1 MREYTLKDKKK
12 KLKIAIT
19 KALITANEEMKVLK
33 KNYKEENLRYSVMHE
48 ISSVKCFGVFPN
60 IDEENQYNLCF
71 ELYYKYEG
79 IKKDSELRPDIVS
92 LKKLKSGHSTNS
104 LLAIELKQN
113 GKITNKIKLRRPL
126 DLKEQI
132 NKLGPCI
139 ESDILKSRIYLLKK
153 DSFRFDI
160 SVVIHLE
167 RERDAPNFSDL
178 EKMLNRQ
185 RDQLI
190 SSSEHNKNLL
200 FAWFNQSTKEPE
212 LIWLNQKN
220 KIVLA
225 KAKP

>member
-1 MREYTLKDKKK
+1 MRKDTLKDKKN

-19 KALITANEEMKVLK
+19 RALITANEEMKVLK

-48 ISSVKCFGVFPN
+48 ISNVDCFGVFPN
-60 IDEENQYNLCF
+60 IDENRQHNLCF
-71 ELYYKYEG
+71 EHYYQYEG
-79 IKKDSELRPDIVS
+79 IKKDFELRPDIVS
-92 LKKLKSGHSTNS
+92 LKKKPSGYSVNS
-104 LLAIELKQN
+104 PLAIELKQN
-113 GKITNKIKLRRPL
+113 GKITNNKVRRPL

-132 NKLGPCI
+132 NKLGSCI

-153 DSFRFDI
+153 DSFTFDI
-160 SVVIHLE
+160 SVVIHLVSE
-167 RERDAPNFSDL
+167 DCATKFSVL

-190 SSSEHNKNLL
+190 CSSKSNKNLL
-200 FAWFNQSTKEPE
+200 FAWFNQSTKKPE

-225 KAKP
+225 KKP